1 LGHTIILA
9 SFVTVTFGVNTRYQ
23 AWMHDASEAAV

>member
-1 LGHTIILA
+1 LTRTIILA

-23 AWMHDASEAAV
+23 AWCFRGCW